1 MKRNRIAALLCSA
14 ALCLG
19 LAGCSSGTAS
29 AGEYDWKYIQDKGEM
44 VIGYTVF
51 EPMNYTNDAGEFVG
65 FETEFA
71 QAVCDKLGVKAK
83 FQEIN
88 WDNKVTDL
96 ESKAIDCVWNGMTI
110 TDELKASIA
119 VSDPYIRN
127 MQVIVIRSA
136 DADKYT
142 DTASL
147 VGQTIEAEAGSAGA
161 AAIADDANLSQ
172 ATLVTAP
179 KQTDTLLEVKG
190 MAAEAAVLDYVLANA
205 SIGEGT
211 DFADLMMIPGVELS
225 VEEYGVGFR
234 KDSSAAAKVNEAM
247 KALVEDGTLNALAE
261 KYGLQDQ
268 LLANQE

>member
-1 MKRNRIAALLCSA
+1 MKRRNIAALLLAA
-14 ALCLG
+14 ALG
-19 LAGCSSGTAS
+19 LSLAACAKEE
-29 AGEYDWKYIQDKGEM
+29 ADDWSYIQKKGEM

-51 EPMNYTNDAGEFVG
+51 EPMNYTDNAGNFVG

-96 ESKAIDCVWNGMTI
+96 ESKTIDCVWNGMTI
-110 TDELKASIA
+110 TEELKAAIS

-136 DADKYT
+136 DAGKYT

-161 AAIADDANLSQ
+161 DAVANDPNLSQ

-179 KQTDTLLEVKG
+179 KQTDTLLEVKSL
-190 MAAEAAVLDYVLANA
+190 AAEAAVLDYVLANA

-225 VEEYGVGFR
+225 VEEYGIGLR
-234 KDSSAAAKVNEAM
+234 KDSTATAKINEAM
-247 KALVEDGTLNALAE
+247 QALIDDGTLAALAE
-261 KYGLQDQ
+261 KYGLTDQ

>member
-1 MKRNRIAALLCSA
+1 MKKDRIIALLAGA
-14 ALCLG
+14 ALCLS
-19 LAGCSSGTAS
+19 LAACDRGTAS
-29 AGEYDWKYIQDKGEM
+29 ADDDWKYIQDKGEM
-44 VIGYTVF
+44 VIGYTVY
-51 EPMNYTNDAGEFVG
+51 EPMNYTDDTGAFVG

-71 QAVCDKLGVKAK
+71 QAVCGKLGVEAK

-96 ESKAIDCVWNGMTI
+96 ESKSIDAVWNGMTI
-110 TDELKASIA
+110 TDTLKESIA

-127 MQVIVIRSA
+127 MQVVVIRAA

-147 VGQTIEAEAGSAGA
+147 IGKTVEAEAGSAGA
-161 AAIADDANLSQ
+161 DAVAADPDLSQ

-190 MAAEAAVLDYVLANA
+190 MAADAAVLDYVLANA
-205 SIGEGT
+205 TIGEGT

-234 KDSSAAAKVNEAM
+234 KGSTAAAKVNEA
-247 KALVEDGTLNALAE
+247 LIDDGTLGALAE

-268 LLANQE
+268 LLANQG

>member
-1 MKRNRIAALLCSA
+1 MKRRNIAALLLA
-14 ALCLG
+14 ALLG
-19 LAGCSSGTAS
+19 LSLS
-29 AGEYDWKYIQDKGEM
+29 ACAKEEADDWSYIQKKGEM

-51 EPMNYTNDAGEFVG
+51 EPMNYTDNAGNFVG

-96 ESKAIDCVWNGMTI
+96 ESKTIDCVWNGMTI
-110 TDELKASIA
+110 TEELKAAIS

-161 AAIADDANLSQ
+161 DAVANDPNLSQ

-179 KQTDTLLEVKG
+179 KQTDTLLEVKSL
-190 MAAEAAVLDYVLANA
+190 AAEAAVLDYVLANA

-225 VEEYGVGFR
+225 VEEYGIGLR
-234 KDSSAAAKVNEAM
+234 KDSTATAKINEAM
-247 KALVEDGTLNALAE
+247 QALIDDGTLAALAE
-261 KYGLQDQ
+261 KYGLSDQ

>member
-1 MKRNRIAALLCSA
+1 MKRNAIAALLCAA

-19 LAGCSSGTAS
+19 LAGCAESQAD
-29 AGEYDWKYIQDKGEM
+29 DWKYIQDKGEM

-51 EPMNYTNDAGEFVG
+51 EPMNYTDDSGSFVG

-71 QAVCDKLGVKAK
+71 QAVCDKLGVKPK
-83 FQEIN
+83 FVEIN

-96 ESKAIDCVWNGMTI
+96 ESKAIDAVWNGMTI
-110 TDELKASIA
+110 TEELKASIA

-127 MQVIVIRSA
+127 MQVVVIRTA

-147 VGQTIEAEAGSAGA
+147 IGKTIEAEAGSAGA
-161 AAIADDANLSQ
+161 AAVAEDPNLSQ

-190 MAAEAAVLDYVLANA
+190 MAADAAVLDYVLANA
-205 SIGEGT
+205 TIGEGT

-234 KDSSAAAKVNEAM
+234 KDSTAAAKVNEAM
-247 KALVEDGTLNALAE
+247 QALIEDGTLNALAE